1 MRVSYLKLMFVV
13 AMLAGSLLAVGQ
25 TRRSGSK
32 KPAATTTTKAAAQ
45 AKAIGAWVNFSGG
58 EDVNKIAADAKNL
71 YISMNYTK
79 RLVVIDKTTGELS
92 AINADND
99 ISSVAVARGTC
110 YYYVVEEGIYSYNS
124 ATGKTEGPLFG
135 LEPSSDGLMM
145 IGLEAS
151 SDGRYL
157 FCNGQLVDLTAGR
170 VVSTPGLGCI
180 SAIAVNNLGGV
191 YTSNTNALYTPLDGE
206 TMEVSSIGTS
216 VACFFPDNE
225 AGVTYYCLDQGFG
238 VTPLAPEEKGVKR
251 LYPSFQT
258 EHNIAKFITRDDA
271 GNFIVS
277 TNFDGIGFG
286 GKNIDD
292 PFRMER
298 RIASGVKNEYGS
310 ELFYSGGN
318 DYIAP
323 DGQGNIIFGSKG
335 YACILIYN
343 PKGIQGYANLK
354 GKAVRF
360 KK

>member
-1 MRVSYLKLMFVV
+1 MRLSNLKIMFVV
-13 AMLAGSLLAVGQ
+13 AMLAGSLIAAGQ
-25 TRRSGSK
+25 ARRAGSK
-32 KPAATTTTKAAAQ
+32 KSTATTKTAAAT
-45 AKAIGAWVNFSGG
+45 KAIGAWVNFSGG

-71 YISMNYTK
+71 YVSMNYTK

-92 AINADND
+92 AINADHD
-99 ISSVAVARGTC
+99 ISSVAVANGVC
-110 YYYVVEEGIYSYNS
+110 YYYVVDEGIFSYNS

-135 LEPSSDGLMM
+135 LQPSSDDMMM

-170 VVSTPGLGCI
+170 VVSTPGLGCT

-191 YTSNTNALYTPLDGE
+191 YTSNANALYTPLDGE

-238 VTPLAPEEKGVKR
+238 FTPLAPEVKGVKR

-258 EHNIAKFITRDDA
+258 EHNTASFITRDDD

-277 TNFDGIGFG
+277 TNFEGIGFG
-286 GKNIDD
+286 GKNIDE

-298 RIASGVKNEYGS
+298 RIASGVKNDYGS
-310 ELFYSGGN
+310 ELFYNGGH

-343 PKGIQGYANLK
+343 PKGIKGYANLK
-354 GKAVRF
+354 GKAVKF
-360 KK
+360 PK